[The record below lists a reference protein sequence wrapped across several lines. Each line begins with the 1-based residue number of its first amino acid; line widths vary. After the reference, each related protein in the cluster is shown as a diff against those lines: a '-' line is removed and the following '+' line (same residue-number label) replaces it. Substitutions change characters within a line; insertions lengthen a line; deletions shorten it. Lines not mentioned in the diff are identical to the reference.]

1 MNELTDLAWRDLFAR
16 VPLGIMVLDFNA
28 EQIAFRNPAMDKILA
43 SIHPFTYPRIKEI
56 FALASHPDPEDDPR
70 QQTVT
75 LDGKKIGF
83 SIYSPGPDSRL
94 LLASDVSD
102 KSRREQIA
110 ASAELMSTID
120 YTFFNLAHELGNPIN
135 SIKMTLEVLIN
146 NFEEYDDKTKLE
158 YLANLHSEFSRLE
171 GLLKAIKS
179 FNMFE
184 HLSIRPTNV
193 GALLENL
200 LHLLAGEIEK
210 KHIVV
215 RSVLP
220 ADQVLASSDPQAL
233 QQVLLNLMSN
243 AIDAMAETSDP
254 QVAIHVGQAGRQVLI
269 SIKDNGCGIPD
280 HKKKELFLP
289 FFSGKSQGIG
299 LGLSIVKKL
308 LTQMNAT
315 IEISSQQNKGTEV
328 RITLPSPAAN
338 EN

>member
-1 MNELTDLAWRDLFAR
+1 MISELTALPWRDLFANI
-16 VPLGIMVLDFNA
+16 PLGILVLDGKAGRVVFC
-28 EQIAFRNPAMDKILA
+28 NPAMEGILA
-43 SIHPFTYPRIKEI
+43 SIKPVSYAKVMEI
-56 FALASHPDPEDDPR
+56 FAPADHGGPEGGPLR
-70 QQTVT
+70 QTVT

-83 SIYSPGPDSRL
+83 TVYSPGPDSRL

-146 NFEEYDDKTKLE
+146 NFKEYNDKTKLE

-200 LHLLAGEIEK
+200 LHLLAGEIDK
-210 KHIVV
+210 KHIEVK
-215 RSVLP
+215 SVLP
-220 ADQVLASSDPQAL
+220 ADPILASSDPQAL

-243 AIDAMAETSDP
+243 AIDAVAETGDP
-254 QVAIHVGQAGRQVLI
+254 QVAIHVGRAGHQVRI

-308 LTQMNAT
+308 LTQMDAT
-315 IEISSQQNKGTEV
+315 IEISSQQQQGH
-328 RITLPSPAAN
+328 RGADHAARSSRP
-338 EN
+338 